1 MPKHVVINCEAD
13 RHQLEVAIAALREKQ
28 CRMPDHWLER
38 RAEIGAE
45 IDELV
50 DLWLKAPA

>member
-1 MPKHVVINCEAD
+1 MQHVVINCDAN
-13 RHQLEVAIAALREKQ
+13 RHQLEVAIAALRAKQ
-28 CRMPDHWLER
+28 QRIPEHWLER
-38 RAEIGAE
+38 RAEIGKE